1 MSKIFVFILCLQAFA
16 LDSFGQAEK
25 FDIISFTAPNG
36 WQKEAGKDTVQLG
49 KEDPS
54 TGGMIMVTMF
64 KPLPG
69 GADPKEN
76 FGAAW
81 KGIVRALVKAGS
93 PQMQPSAIENGW
105 TVESGIANYES
116 DGKKG
121 AVLLVTASGGG
132 KMINVLTL
140 TNTEQFQGEYLAF
153 LNSIKLPPV
162 AAQTASLPAR
172 QPAEAPQ
179 TARKSEFKFNTS
191 NFDDGWTAVEEEDW
205 VRATKGNI
213 TVLLHYPHLKEKE
226 YITDQEQQTRTFW
239 DLLVAPRYTN
249 LKNFELMRYERS
261 HEPGKFAAGNLTDQS
276 GRSVYVVLFS
286 KAKRGWV
293 EIIAPDKNTFT
304 QAFGTYVV
312 NSHDNEWEPLQKLSN
327 YNKFAVA
334 ASDLKGKW
342 STSFT
347 GSLSYVNIYTGASA
361 GMDSYSS
368 AQSFEFGAGNT
379 YRWQITTARTA
390 FGTSNF
396 QGAKSAG
403 KFTVPSNWQVHFS
416 DMEGKPKTYPA
427 HFSCVKGA
435 RILWLDGTSYG
446 KTN

>member
-1 MSKIFVFILCLQAFA
+1 MRSLLSITIFIVLTVTVFA
-16 LDSFGQAEK
+16 QAEK
-25 FDIISFTAPNG
+25 FDVVTFTVPNG
-36 WQKEAGKDTVQLG
+36 WQKEASKDTFQLG
-49 KEDPS
+49 KEDTA

-64 KPLPG
+64 KPLPSA
-69 GADPKEN
+69 ADPKVN

-81 KGIVRALVKAGS
+81 KEIVQTMVKAGS
-93 PQMQPSAIENGW
+93 PQMQPPAIENGW
-105 TVESGIANYES
+105 SVESGLAEYES

-121 AVLLVTASGGG
+121 AVLLVTATGGG

-140 TNTEQFQGEYLAF
+140 TNTEQFQAEYLAF
-153 LNSIKLPPV
+153 LNSITLPPV
-162 AAQTASLPAR
+162 APKAAPLPAK
-172 QPAEAPQ
+172 QVAEAPLA
-179 TARKSEFKFNTS
+179 ARKSEFKFNTS
-191 NFDDGWTAVEEEDW
+191 NFDDGWTAVEQEDW
-205 VRATKGNI
+205 VRVTKGNI

-239 DLLVAPRYTN
+239 DLLVAPRYSN
-249 LKNFELMRYERS
+249 LRNFELMKYERS
-261 HEPGKFAAGNLTDQS
+261 HEPAKFAAGNLTDQS

-293 EIIAPDKNTFT
+293 EIIAPDKHAFI
-304 QAFGTYVV
+304 QAFGNYVV
-312 NSHDNEWEPLQKLSN
+312 NSHDNEWAPLQKLSD

-342 STSFT
+342 STNFS

-379 YRWQITTARTA
+379 YRWQISSARTA
-390 FGTSNF
+390 FGNSTF

-427 HFSCVKGA
+427 YFSCVKGT